1 MFVVELVRMEKPM
14 LVTVIFIINGIII
27 TEMSAQFLKLAEV
40 HPQAVSTNAEH
51 LQHQ

>member
-1 MFVVELVRMEKPM
+1 M

-40 HPQAVSTNAEH
+40 HPQAVSANTEH
-51 LQHQ
+51 LQRGKMRKNAFFAYF